1 MKNPLERT
9 VREIHQELCATHTE
23 FCSCVKCADDVAAL
37 VMNQTRPRYTTTGL
51 GWAVENAEL
60 SSNQTRAELSVLVYE
75 AMRRV
80 AEEPRHT
87 PPKPAAPQG
96 KAKPSGR

>member
-1 MKNPLERT
+1 MKSPLESV
-9 VREIHQELCATHTE
+9 VRELHLELCGTHPE
-23 FCSCVKCADDVAAL
+23 FCSCPKCSDDVTAL

-87 PPKPAAPQG
+87 PTKPAASQE
-96 KAKPSGR
+96 KRK